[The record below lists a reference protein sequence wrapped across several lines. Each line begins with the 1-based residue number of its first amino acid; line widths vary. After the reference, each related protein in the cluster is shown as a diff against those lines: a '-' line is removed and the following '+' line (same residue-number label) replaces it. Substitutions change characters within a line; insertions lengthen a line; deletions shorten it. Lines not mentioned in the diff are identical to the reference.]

1 MDFATRLLEFRARY
15 RLTQVEA
22 AKVLGVT
29 EAMIVRYE
37 KKQSKPT
44 NRNLVI
50 FLEKMK
56 KYEEL

>member
-1 MDFATRLLEFRARY
+1 MDFATKLLEFRARY
-15 RLTQVEA
+15 RLTQREA

-37 KKQSKPT
+37 RKKSKPT
-44 NRNLVI
+44 SRNLIV